1 MGEPF
6 DILVAK
12 FEIKSTDKIVIN
24 KVYIALHDYFYREEY
39 SEDRDAGFPETY
51 MFETRTQKGGKEI
64 WVWWRPSKAIASNQ
78 FVKRKFVFDIHGVG
92 LTEVEL
98 IKQNFKFKA
107 VTGKVEFLVKAK
119 LEVDVGGR
127 FRNNPVLGPIFSVF
141 WKRLYRKQLE
151 QHKLE
156 MLKDAYKLQEFVKR
170 QMELNTFVTPIQP
183 FAPAL
188 GFPDQNF

>member
-39 SEDRDAGFPETY
+39 SKGRDAEFPETF

-64 WVWWRPSKAIASNQ
+64 WVWWRPEKDIKGNS
-78 FVKRKFVFDIHGVG
+78 FVKKKFVFDIHGVG

-119 LEVDVGGR
+119 LEVDVKER
-127 FRNNPVLGPIFSVF
+127 FRNNPFLAPIFSVF

-151 QHKLE
+151 QHKLD